1 MNWTDYNS
9 NDLFDIYSLY
19 VALLEGDNYYYSS
32 GMHNFGK
39 TDVAVAIT
47 EEMSLAI
54 YVMNVF
60 NYYRLTECAILQDGH
75 TFQPDIESPIY
86 EIKWIPDYEYEIDSC
101 LYNPYGRW
109 YLTRLVVSSD

>member
-1 MNWTDYNS
+1 MDWTDYNS
-9 NDLFDIYSLY
+9 DDLFDIYSLY
-19 VALLEGDNYYYSS
+19 VVLLEGDNYYFSC

-75 TFQPDIESPIY
+75 TFQPDIESPTY
-86 EIKWIPDYEYEIDSC
+86 QIKWIPDYEYKTDSC

-109 YLTRLVVSSD
+109 YLTRSVVSS